1 MKTRPVTST
10 GHDMNATIPAAPRPP
25 ALPGASPQPYWNPY
39 AVGALLG
46 LVLLASYLVAGR
58 GLGATGAFSSL
69 AAWIANA
76 LSPEH
81 ALANPVHA
89 RYLAGGSPLTAWLVF
104 LLIGA
109 FAGAALSGWLAG
121 RTRLMIEKGPRLSGA
136 QRLATAAGGGVV
148 AGIGAKIAMG
158 CTSGQALTGG
168 SILNVG
174 SLVFMGS
181 VFAAA
186 YAAAWVLR
194 KEWL

>member
-1 MKTRPVTST
+1 MSEIALTAPREATRP
-10 GHDMNATIPAAPRPP
+10 
-25 ALPGASPQPYWNPY
+25 ASAYWNPY

-58 GLGATGAFSSL
+58 GLGATGAFSSV
-69 AAWIANA
+69 AAWIA
-76 LSPEH
+76 SIVTPEH
-81 ALANPVHA
+81 AQANPVHA

-104 LLIGA
+104 LAIGA
-109 FAGAALSGWLAG
+109 FVGAAASGWLAG
-121 RTRLMIEKGPRLSGA
+121 RSRIMIERGPNLGAGARL
-136 QRLATAAGGGVV
+136 LAATGGGMI
-148 AGIGAKIAMG
+148 AGAGAKIAMG

-174 SLVFMGS
+174 SLLFMAA

-186 YAAAWVLR
+186 YATAWILR

>member
-1 MKTRPVTST
+1 
-10 GHDMNATIPAAPRPP
+10 MNATTPAPNRPP
-25 ALPGASPQPYWNPY
+25 APPGTSAQPYWSPY

-58 GLGATGAFSSL
+58 GLGATGAFSSV

-76 LSPEH
+76 ISPEH

-89 RYLAGGSPLTAWLVF
+89 RYLASGSPLTAWLVF

-121 RTRLMIEKGPRLSGA
+121 RTRLTIEKGPHLSGG
-136 QRLATAAGGGVV
+136 QRLATAAGGGIV

-168 SILNVG
+168 SMLNVG

-186 YAAAWVLR
+186 YAAAWILR